1 MKGFL
6 ILILARNPCGIKNVQ
21 TKPEELLRKGD
32 TSLETCVELRN
43 GFPLE
48 VLMNV
53 LSVYLSDFLTLPGFL
68 AFSTVPLRFHFSIIF
83 QIVDLLILRRFC
95 MKKMVLLSR

>member
-6 ILILARNPCGIKNVQ
+6 ILILARNPCRIKIFR
-21 TKPEELLRKGD
+21 TKLEEIFKKGD
-32 TSLETCVELRN
+32 TSLAICVELRN

-48 VLMNV
+48 VLMIV
-53 LSVYLSDFLTLPGFL
+53 RSVNLSDFLTLPGFL

-83 QIVDLLILRRFC
+83 QIVDLLILSRF
-95 MKKMVLLSR
+95 